1 MQGFSAGSKL
11 GAFSASRLHSCAYID
26 EYFGSSRAF
35 SKTYGG
41 EKGVEDAKRKETVA
55 FESLTKRITPL
66 RTIVESNPT
75 FNMSTVSFSNF
86 SGVILLRIPR
96 IWKVIKL
103 DSSVQ
108 KNVCWQ
114 PTASNAFTLSNYD
127 I

>member
-41 EKGVEDAKRKETVA
+41 EKGVEDAKKRKEIVA

-103 DSSVQ
+103 ARCKKMYVG
-108 KNVCWQ
+108 NR
-114 PTASNAFTLSNYD
+114 LHRMHLR
-127 I
+127 